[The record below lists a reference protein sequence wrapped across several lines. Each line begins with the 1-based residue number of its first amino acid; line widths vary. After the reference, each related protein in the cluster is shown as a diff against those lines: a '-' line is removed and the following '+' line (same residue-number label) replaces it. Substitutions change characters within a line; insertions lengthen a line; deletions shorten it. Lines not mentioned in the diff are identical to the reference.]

1 MEIRRVKEKQ
11 DLPCRSGAT
20 GALKDRCR
28 LGFGRGV
35 SGTGSPGGIKS
46 GVEKLEGGALGVEDG
61 LRRGGKGVIAL

>member
-1 MEIRRVKEKQ
+1 MKEKQ
-11 DLPCRSGAT
+11 DLPCRSGAI
-20 GALKDRCR
+20 GALNEDRRR